1 MKKKSIS
8 VLLTLALCGTMLAGC
23 GSPSE
28 GSGSSDSSSDG
39 NSSGKEVLEFYHG
52 FYHDESEWAPA
63 KAMRDIYDEFAEA
76 HADGPVTFKPIP
88 VENRAEIT
96 STQVAGGTF
105 PDMVDL
111 GEAIPQAAISQGLVL
126 DLKPYIDENN
136 LQEAVGLNYTQNQVD
151 GHIYTVHDQLE
162 NRGMWYNS
170 KIFETAG
177 IDVSALNT
185 WEDFGAAMDKVRALG
200 DGSYGYI
207 AGQGS
212 LFMMTAMLATSETGR
227 DLVASEF
234 TEDVINAPEFADAFK
249 KAAAFDQ
256 ANGSEHTTEDLGNM
270 MDDFNKNGTVA
281 VLFNG
286 AWNASGVDPSLSDVV
301 KPTIFPGNVSI
312 SSAGGGHT
320 IASGMSEEKTQLAL
334 EFLAYMVSPEVQE
347 RIFTEVQATPCNMTV
362 DLNSLAKESSDANT
376 IALAEACTLVNEAEN
391 IVINPIYTW
400 GGDVGTSLVNA
411 FMECA
416 VSGTDIDARFT
427 QLQKEL
433 TALIA

>member
-136 LQEAVGLNYTQNQVD
+136 LQEAVGLNYTQNQV
-151 GHIYTVHDQLE
+151 GTSI
-162 NRGMWYNS
+162 
-170 KIFETAG
+170 
-177 IDVSALNT
+177 
-185 WEDFGAAMDKVRALG
+185 
-200 DGSYGYI
+200 
-207 AGQGS
+207 
-212 LFMMTAMLATSETGR
+212 LFMT
-227 DLVASEF
+227 
-234 TEDVINAPEFADAFK
+234 N
-249 KAAAFDQ
+249 
-256 ANGSEHTTEDLGNM
+256 
-270 MDDFNKNGTVA
+270 
-281 VLFNG
+281 
-286 AWNASGVDPSLSDVV
+286 W
-301 KPTIFPGNVSI
+301 
-312 SSAGGGHT
+312 
-320 IASGMSEEKTQLAL
+320 KT
-334 EFLAYMVSPEVQE
+334 
-347 RIFTEVQATPCNMTV
+347 
-362 DLNSLAKESSDANT
+362 
-376 IALAEACTLVNEAEN
+376 EAC
-391 IVINPIYTW
+391 
-400 GGDVGTSLVNA
+400 GTIRKSSRLLGL
-411 FMECA
+411 M
-416 VSGTDIDARFT
+416 
-427 QLQKEL
+427 
-433 TALIA
+433 